1 MDTEDRL
8 EVRQSFDKK
17 TEWKLLNELM
27 TQRQA
32 ISEKI
37 SCLSQEIVAL
47 RRKGDRLRE
56 EYHTELCK
64 VKPSVIG
71 PKPGEREKARKQKS
85 KVDKLVSNLKGV
97 DAEKLAKLADLL
109 NL

>member
-1 MDTEDRL
+1 METLDRL
-8 EVRQSFDKK
+8 EVRQEFDKK
-17 TEWKLLNELM
+17 TEWHRLNDLM
-27 TQRQA
+27 AERQTV
-32 ISEKI
+32 SEKI

-71 PKPGEREKARKQKS
+71 PKPGERETARKQKT
-85 KVDKLVSNLKGV
+85 KAQKLVGQLKGLNS
-97 DAEKLAKLADLL
+97 DKMAKLADLL
-109 NL
+109 EL